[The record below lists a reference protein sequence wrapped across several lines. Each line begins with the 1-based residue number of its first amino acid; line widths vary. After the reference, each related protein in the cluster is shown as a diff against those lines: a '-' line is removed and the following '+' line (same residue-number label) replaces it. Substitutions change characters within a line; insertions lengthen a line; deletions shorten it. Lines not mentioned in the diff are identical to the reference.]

1 MSTVTVSVIKS
12 NKDYKEAVK
21 QIENLWGSKPGTPRG
36 EKLDVLMTLVD
47 AYEAERF
54 PIEAPNPP
62 RSWGEWGERR
72 W

>member
-36 EKLDVLMTLVD
+36 EKLDALMTLVD
-47 AYEAERF
+47 AYEAERW
-54 PIEAPNPP
+54 PWLED
-62 RSWGEWGERR
+62 
-72 W
+72 